1 MKTAKRTLITLA
13 ALALA
18 TTPNLALAH
27 TTPITDGHAHSSSTH
42 DHTPHAHYRTMAAHH

>member
-1 MKTAKRTLITLA
+1 MKTMKYAVIALA

-27 TTPITDGHAHSSSTH
+27 TTPITEGHAHSTSTH
-42 DHTPHAHYRTMAAHH
+42 DHTPHVHNHSMAAHH